1 MRTKLPIRRTNIRI
15 REAKFHMSSLA
26 VLLQV
31 EVVPERETLTTTPS
45 SSTRIHLFLTKS
57 VCPSGSRI
65 LYSTSYGWTSKSMD
79 QWAIEYATV
88 NLKIGFFLVCLFQK
102 LQLSINGSEPQKLRL
117 FSKIVGC

>member
-1 MRTKLPIRRTNIRI
+1 MTFFSGDVVQPGRVVATTNIRI

-88 NLKIGFFLVCLFQK
+88 NLKIRVFFWFVC
-102 LQLSINGSEPQKLRL
+102 
-117 FSKIVGC
+117 SKNCNYLLTVQNPKN